1 MSISVE
7 TLALAKKNTKQAVEE
22 AVTSVYRYK
31 GSVETFEDLPTSGQK
46 VGDVYNVEK
55 EAGRNYAWDG
65 SDWDALGIA
74 ENLGDIEFTGADSE
88 IKTINEDFWDK
99 DKVQEELDDVSNNLS
114 NTSNALNNS
123 INEVS
128 NVANAAYESAS
139 NANNALGDLGNIEFF
154 SPVTIT
160 KDLTYDK
167 TSTSGVPIR
176 AREVKDGKIT
186 IKVTNNQDMPTIQY
200 PDAFTGGYGPT
211 PQQSTGGP
219 CGGYTPS
226 ISSNVNEYI
235 FTIKDFVIQNDYYIF
250 IQNEVRNMGSS
261 TGFFFQGTL
270 SYERETA
277 ETHTINNDYY
287 DKDDVDNLVSNISNE
302 LSNTSN
308 TLSNNINS
316 VSNIAANA
324 YNAANA
330 ANSQATSAYNAT
342 NALSNTTNETF
353 ANLGNVEFNDKKII
367 SYYPDA
373 RNIMFDVNDF
383 NNDDIIELHIDIQE
397 ASNYLS
403 NHPECNGKLYM
414 ALFASNSTNNFENYA
429 GQSTAGA
436 DAYFKIDLTTGVRT
450 IPISWIKNAIKQ
462 RYFIIGSRVE
472 YVKTSSPFKMAFTE
486 HYLTDNSYLVYPS
499 YSKRSIYD
507 SYYNKIETEELVNNS
522 KIDIGNSDFISTLTN
537 IKDYNIETLEDNKIF
552 IEVSSNMNNVNR
564 FLWVNTS
571 IPVIYDNIQKQQS
584 TEEEEWTIGTLT
596 IDNFNEIN
604 TFIEESDYYNGFTM
618 SIGYTY
624 NQKHIGITDR
634 FTFVQ
639 LYPNTDEQ
647 NFEIKFNKTLDE
659 YITNYDVYFISFS
672 DMICIRKSNKAYW
685 KYLQNPVYH
694 FQYAE
699 PVKHT
704 INQDYYDKDAT
715 NSLTNDTLN
724 AAKAYTDSKFDISL
738 KKEVVQT
745 LPVEGEDNIL
755 YLVPK
760 QDSSN
765 DDIYDEY
772 IWDDKWEKIGSTA
785 TDLSGY
791 YTSNEVDNIITNVNG
806 DITNAAN
813 QASCAISIAN
823 SADNVAAMA
832 SNKANVAAN
841 AVNDLANVEFN
852 GFKKGIETV
861 EHALTS
867 SYRTT
872 TSDLHDKCTIGV
884 KLEDIAVSEVDEYDN
899 EYKYMYLTYD
909 CTSDTFDNMEI
920 GDSEWLM
927 LIDGPSKYEIYS
939 HDDSL
944 EYTKIGDKQIR
955 VNLYA
960 YNDYT
965 ALFLEDNNGN
975 DLFSDFSKV
984 TWSWQQRSNDVQPAT
999 VTLYEDYLSK
1009 DQTEVFV
1016 SVIKNTATCA
1026 YNMANSQQYQIN
1038 SLEYDTNQGF
1048 WEVDKKFGNIG
1059 TVAFSDEDKSF
1070 ASNEKIT
1077 ASSTNYF
1084 KGIDKVT
1091 LNANNYKVIVDYA
1104 TNLGVNSFR
1113 IESGIACGNSA
1124 TNVSSY
1130 RSFCDLTRI
1139 NGTNSYICDV
1149 SEAKRLFEDHDCD
1162 YCFVNAKRF
1171 SYEPTTIHYNKTST
1185 IYDDYAKK
1193 TYIDDISNALSNDIS
1208 NVNNQAT
1215 CAEGLA
1221 RSAESVAQNANS
1233 NAANATN
1240 LAQAAYDAA
1249 NSLAPAAWQEISNV
1263 TTNEATNSVTL
1274 PIDKEYDE
1282 YLITFNRPFKHDG
1295 PDVSNAFS
1303 NENPVFYA
1311 YLGNT
1316 NLQTDLSIY
1325 PTLESYYKIEHVIQD
1340 EYIVTGVSRNNLKG
1354 SPQKDFKEELTT
1366 INDITNSGVV
1376 FNTLNG
1382 SIEEG
1387 ITMTVY
1393 GKGEQ
1398 ETE

>member
-22 AVTSVYRYK
+22 AITSVYRYK

-65 SDWDALGIA
+65 SNWDALGIA

-99 DKVQEELDDVSNNLS
+99 DKVQEELDDVSNDITNVSNNLS

-128 NVANAAYESAS
+128 NVANAAYNQGNSAYNRAS
-139 NANNALGDLGNIEFF
+139 SAYNRANEALNAANVANNSLNDLGNIEF
-154 SPVTIT
+154 SIPSSVTTTVT
-160 KDLTYDK
+160 KDLTNDK
-167 TSTSGVPIR
+167 TTSWGVPIK

-186 IKVTNNQDMPTIQY
+186 IKVTNNQDMPTVQN
-200 PDAFTGGYGPT
+200 PNVFAGGYGPT
-211 PQQSTGGP
+211 PQQAVMGPGGS
-219 CGGYTPS
+219 YTPS
-226 ISSNVNEYI
+226 LSSNVDKYI
-235 FTIKDFVIQNDYYIF
+235 FTIDNSVIQGDYYIF
-250 IQNEVRNMGSS
+250 INNVLKNMGQS
-261 TGFFFQGTL
+261 TDFSFQGTL
-270 SYERETA
+270 SYEIEA
-277 ETHTINNDYY
+277 LETHTINNDYY

-316 VSNIAANA
+316 VSNNAANA
-324 YNAANA
+324 YNAANV

-373 RNIMFDVNDF
+373 RNIMFDANDF

-450 IPISWIKNAIKQ
+450 IPISWIKNVIKQ

-552 IEVSSNMNNVNR
+552 IEASSNMNNVNR

-624 NQKHIGITDR
+624 NQQHIGITDR
-634 FTFVQ
+634 FAFVQ
-639 LYPNTDEQ
+639 LYPNIDEQ
-647 NFEIKFNKTLDE
+647 NFEIRFNTTLDE

-672 DMICIRKSNKAYW
+672 DMMCIRKSNKAYW

-715 NSLTNDTLN
+715 NSLANDTLN
-724 AAKAYTDSKFDISL
+724 AAKTYTDSKFDISL

-745 LPVEGEDNIL
+745 LPAEGEEDVL

-765 DDIYDEY
+765 EDVCDEY
-772 IWDDKWEKIGSTA
+772 IWTNNAWEKIGSTA
-785 TDLSGY
+785 TDLSNY
-791 YTSNEVDNIITNVNG
+791 YTKTQVDSMRELDHLAISYAANTADNAYDAANAAHNSAYNANMNAGTAYSTATNAYNTANAAYNAANSASCAAWSANTNALSAANVANNALNQISNVANDLTNARN

-813 QASCAISIAN
+813 QASCAISIAT
-823 SADNVAAMA
+823 S
-832 SNKANVAAN
+832 AN
-841 AVNDLANVEFN
+841 AVAAEGRNLANN
-852 GFKKGIETV
+852 
-861 EHALTS
+861 ALN
-867 SYRTT
+867 
-872 TSDLHDKCTIGV
+872 
-884 KLEDIAVSEVDEYDN
+884 DIA
-899 EYKYMYLTYD
+899 
-909 CTSDTFDNMEI
+909 NM
-920 GDSEWLM
+920 
-927 LIDGPSKYEIYS
+927 
-939 HDDSL
+939 
-944 EYTKIGDKQIR
+944 T
-955 VNLYA
+955 
-960 YNDYT
+960 
-965 ALFLEDNNGN
+965 
-975 DLFSDFSKV
+975 
-984 TWSWQQRSNDVQPAT
+984 NDV
-999 VTLYEDYLSK
+999 
-1009 DQTEVFV
+1009 
-1016 SVIKNTATCA
+1016 
-1026 YNMANSQQYQIN
+1026 
-1038 SLEYDTNQGF
+1038 
-1048 WEVDKKFGNIG
+1048 
-1059 TVAFSDEDKSF
+1059 
-1070 ASNEKIT
+1070 
-1077 ASSTNYF
+1077 
-1084 KGIDKVT
+1084 
-1091 LNANNYKVIVDYA
+1091 
-1104 TNLGVNSFR
+1104 
-1113 IESGIACGNSA
+1113 
-1124 TNVSSY
+1124 
-1130 RSFCDLTRI
+1130 
-1139 NGTNSYICDV
+1139 
-1149 SEAKRLFEDHDCD
+1149 
-1162 YCFVNAKRF
+1162 
-1171 SYEPTTIHYNKTST
+1171 
-1185 IYDDYAKK
+1185 
-1193 TYIDDISNALSNDIS
+1193 SNAS
-1208 NVNNQAT
+1208 
-1215 CAEGLA
+1215 
-1221 RSAESVAQNANS
+1221 
-1233 NAANATN
+1233 N

-1249 NSLAPAAWQEISNV
+1249 NAAAPAVWQEISNV
-1263 TTNEATNSVTL
+1263 TTNEATNSITL

-1282 YLITFNRPFKHDG
+1282 YLITFNRPVAMDG
-1295 PDVSNAFS
+1295 SNPADS
-1303 NENPVFYA
+1303 MTSTSGA
-1311 YLGNT
+1311 LT
-1316 NLQTDLSIY
+1316 LSIGG
-1325 PTLESYYKIEHVIQD
+1325 TNVIGGKGSLY
-1340 EYIVTGVSRNNLKG
+1340 EKMNGTYTVENIVGNMYHATCYRNNLQG
-1354 SPQKDFKEELTT
+1354 ADTSYTENVVD
-1366 INDITNSGVV
+1366 INDVTNGGAVLATTVGSSANIASNVTIT
-1376 FNTLNG
+1376 L
-1382 SIEEG
+1382 
-1387 ITMTVY
+1387 Y
-1393 GKGEQ
+1393 GKGVPTPEPDPWADYVKVNALDMVQ
-1398 ETE
+1398 TYNDGQYIGPFAFADFDPEETSYVFIQYQCPSVFDNKEIGEGEGVLNWNTVEPTLTESSVWTGDSQFVEKVSNNLVKTEANYQLMQDTLYNFIGISNLFSDLSKVTIMYKPINE